1 MGSASATALAGKSN
15 IVISL
20 EHKKGIDLSTIL
32 DELKISCGVD
42 WTFGTGANQA
52 NCLFHDS
59 RSTDN
64 TGETIDVY
72 EGGVEKNAFG
82 DALTMEAIKL
92 LYVKNTHATLTLE
105 VLGTA
110 TTAIGICADPSD
122 MKLTV
127 KSRKRVIRGV
137 LVDDSKVNEKL
148 AWRLRW
154 DFCIVDWREVSLDGQ
169 QLECTTDNKV
179 KMMNVTDF
187 VKFVVDSLET
197 LVETNKALDE
207 ARLKNSEN
215 SSNGN
220 TESQTALSA

>member
-122 MKLTV
+122 IIEIPPGGFNLWACPTAA
-127 KSRKRVIRGV
+127 G
-137 LVDDSKVNEKL
+137 
-148 AWRLRW
+148 
-154 DFCIVDWREVSLDGQ
+154 IVTTTNMNLKFAAKTSGTITFDVAIMGLD
-169 QLECTTDNKV
+169 
-179 KMMNVTDF
+179 
-187 VKFVVDSLET
+187 
-197 LVETNKALDE
+197 
-207 ARLKNSEN
+207 
-215 SSNGN
+215 
-220 TESQTALSA
+220 